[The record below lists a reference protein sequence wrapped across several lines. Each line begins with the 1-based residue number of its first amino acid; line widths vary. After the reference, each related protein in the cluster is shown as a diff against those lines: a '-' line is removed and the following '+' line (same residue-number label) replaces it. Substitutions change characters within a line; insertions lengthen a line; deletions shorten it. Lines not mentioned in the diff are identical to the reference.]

1 MIYRKSAAPEP
12 LELGLTPDQRFELAK
27 LRHETLRVALCA
39 AAAVLVM
46 FGMVGGAVYVDTHR
60 ACTEEKR

>member
-12 LELGLTPDQRFELAK
+12 LERGLTPDQRFELAK
-27 LRHETLRVALCA
+27 TTRVCVTVAVTALILVLGIVGVA
-39 AAAVLVM
+39 AYA
-46 FGMVGGAVYVDTHR
+46 DSHR